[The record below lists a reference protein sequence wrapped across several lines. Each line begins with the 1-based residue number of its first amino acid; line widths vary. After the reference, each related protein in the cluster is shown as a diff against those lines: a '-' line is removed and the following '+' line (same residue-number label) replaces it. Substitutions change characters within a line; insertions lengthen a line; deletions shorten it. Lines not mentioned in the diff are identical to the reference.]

1 MPIKN
6 SCFISYRRLS
16 AEYARDFHAS
26 LERELRHWTPL
37 PIYRDETRLNGGD
50 FYNRELAL
58 ALCESACMV
67 MIYTPTY
74 FDKVST
80 YCACEYKAMEALESQ
95 RLRQLGYERNQQ
107 HSLIIPVI
115 YRGLEYFPEPIKSR
129 RAYYEFEFSVC
140 GRSYLKRKEYQESI
154 KKIAKYI
161 FQRCNELDVVEKD
174 PCEKCDTFN
183 FPVPHKISSWLS
195 NMLPPKP
202 ILPGRSG
209 RTS

>member
-16 AEYARDFHAS
+16 AEYARDFHFS
-26 LERELRHWTPL
+26 LERELCLYTSL
-37 PIYRDETRLNGGD
+37 PIFRDEERLSGGD
-50 FYNRELAL
+50 FYNKELAL

-74 FDKVST
+74 FDKIST
-80 YCACEYKAMEALESQ
+80 YCAREYKAMELLETQ
-95 RLRQLGYERNQQ
+95 RLKQLGYEKNNQ

-115 YRGLEYFPEPIKSR
+115 YRGLDYFPSRIKNL

-140 GRSYLKRKEYQESI
+140 GKSYLKRKEYQEAI
-154 KKIAKYI
+154 TKIAKYI
-161 FQRCNELDVVEKD
+161 FDRCQELNAIKKD
-174 PCEKCDTFN
+174 PCKKCETFKL
-183 FPVPHKISSWLS
+183 PVAGEISSWLS

-202 ILPGRSG
+202 VFPGRNGKIS
-209 RTS
+209 